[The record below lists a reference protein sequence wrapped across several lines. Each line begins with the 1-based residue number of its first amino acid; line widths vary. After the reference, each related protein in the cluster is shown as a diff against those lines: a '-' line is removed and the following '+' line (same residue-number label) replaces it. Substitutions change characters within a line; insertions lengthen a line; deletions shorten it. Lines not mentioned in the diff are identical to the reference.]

1 VQIYPLAEKA
11 LKAGGVTLSQPLEIR
26 AIRPVKFATPLDES
40 DIAFVRA
47 ALDRHDPNRHNFSF
61 TEYRL
66 PLAPRSC
73 SDSRP
78 ECSSQSGGVVCKR
91 VGLTLISMSI
101 TYRLATLADIPA
113 LEELIPLSA
122 RQLQTAHYTVAQIEG
137 AIGTVFGVDSQL
149 IRDET
154 YFVAETDAHIV
165 GCGGWSKRKTLYG
178 GDRAKTAPDAL
189 RDPATE
195 PAMIRAF
202 FVHPD
207 YARRGIGRRIME
219 LSEGGATTA
228 GFKNIEIVATL
239 PGVPLYVT
247 FAYKSVERFNIKLPN
262 GATMP
267 VERMRKTG

>member
-1 VQIYPLAEKA
+1 
-11 LKAGGVTLSQPLEIR
+11 
-26 AIRPVKFATPLDES
+26 
-40 DIAFVRA
+40 
-47 ALDRHDPNRHNFSF
+47 
-61 TEYRL
+61 
-66 PLAPRSC
+66 
-73 SDSRP
+73 
-78 ECSSQSGGVVCKR
+78 
-91 VGLTLISMSI
+91 MSI

-122 RQLQTAHYTVAQIEG
+122 RRLQTEHYTAEQIEG

-154 YFVAETDAHIV
+154 YFVAENDARIV
-165 GCGGWSKRKTLYG
+165 GCGGWSKRQTLYG
-178 GDRAKTAPDAL
+178 GDRAKTAPDPL

-219 LSEGGATTA
+219 LSEGGAATA
-228 GFKNIEIVATL
+228 GFKTIEIVATL
-239 PGVPLYVT
+239 PGVPLYAT
-247 FAYKSVERFNIKLPN
+247 FDYNGLERFDIKLPN

-267 VERMRKTG
+267 VERLRKTDQPSPAQGGPCAPPHGQSNLSV